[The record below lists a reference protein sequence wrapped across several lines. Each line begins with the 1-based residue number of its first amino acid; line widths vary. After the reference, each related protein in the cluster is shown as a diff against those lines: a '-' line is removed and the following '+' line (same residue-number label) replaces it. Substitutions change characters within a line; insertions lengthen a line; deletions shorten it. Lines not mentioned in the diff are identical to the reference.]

1 MINEALLDL
10 LEDHV
15 IEDAEI
21 EMRANRQQ
29 YLQLKNDILRAQSL
43 LGQRLM
49 AQISK
54 DSLTTQGTGL

>member
-1 MINEALLDL
+1 MRNEALYEL

-15 IEDAEI
+15 IEDADI

-29 YLQLKNDILRAQSL
+29 YIQLKSDIMRAQSL

-49 AQISK
+49 RDISL
-54 DSLTTQGTGL
+54 DQVTTQGMGL